1 MIKDEEWY
9 DALEELKAF
18 KVMSSTVFP
27 DDESE
32 TTTIIVN
39 TDFPGLEDLFV
50 PDLKERN
57 NLLYEFM
64 KIVMTST
71 LFKYMF
77 IYNYCIK
84 PNRDC

>member
-1 MIKDEEWY
+1 MN

-27 DDESE
+27 DDER

-50 PDLKERN
+50 PD
-57 NLLYEFM
+57 
-64 KIVMTST
+64 
-71 LFKYMF
+71 
-77 IYNYCIK
+77 
-84 PNRDC
+84 